1 LSLLSGLGLPGFSG
15 FLVGGG
21 AVSGLV
27 PGFGDGAGAGLVA
40 FGFGSSVGLSLLKGL
55 GLPGFSGFLVG
66 GGAVSG
72 LVPGFGDGA
81 GAGLVALTSL
91 NSKNFLKNFMLKNF
105 FSLYIKIYFSN
116 YQLIQIY
123 FVYLSILKNEDYG

>member
-1 LSLLSGLGLPGFSG
+1 MSLSVITSLPTYIKSKNLFITS
-15 FLVGGG
+15 
-21 AVSGLV
+21 SII
-27 PGFGDGAGAGLVA
+27 A

-81 GAGLVALTSL
+81 GAIV
-91 NSKNFLKNFMLKNF
+91 
-105 FSLYIKIYFSN
+105 
-116 YQLIQIY
+116 
-123 FVYLSILKNEDYG
+123 LSASEDENAGDILAMNMHSEGKYAD